1 MTHPLYQRES
11 ICSSTKCLLSFL
23 CLLRLRD
30 ECPPK
35 GPGIEGWSQPRTLQ
49 GNSRPFGTWELP
61 EGSLVLWEHVLKGD
75 NRTWPSPSFS
85 HLCFLVTVRRST
97 TLFHTRPPSPQTPK
111 PQSQQTMHQN
121 LPNCMPKQPFPLL
134 RWLSQAREPS

>member
-35 GPGIEGWSQPRTLQ
+35 AQVLRVGPSQGHFRATVDPSGHGSYQKKVWS
-49 GNSRPFGTWELP
+49 FG
-61 EGSLVLWEHVLKGD
+61 GRVLKGD

-85 HLCFLVTVRRST
+85 RLCFLVTVRRST

-111 PQSQQTMHQN
+111 PQSQRTMHQN
-121 LPNCMPKQPFPLL
+121 LQNCMPKQPFPLL